1 MSVIFSIDGEANPI
15 IRAAFV
21 SFVVNSSRAGGFA
34 QCLGVYKGQVE
45 NAFMMDSGDFD
56 KLIRGSEWIKWQES
70 VLHVASGNKQEAT
83 LEFLISGMKIGLGNM
98 HNVEKDEALASGDF
112 TYRYPDEYFPKG
124 AYFVARAGN
133 PDFDKGEA

>member
-21 SFVVNSSRAGGFA
+21 SFVVNSSRAGGFV
-34 QCLGVYKGQVE
+34 QCLGVYKGKGE
-45 NAFMMDSGDFD
+45 NSFMMDSGDFAAFV
-56 KLIRGSEWIKWQES
+56 RGSDWIKGQES

-83 LEFLISGMKIGLGNM
+83 LEFLASGDKIGLGNM
-98 HNVEKDEALASGDF
+98 HNVDREEAIASGDY
-112 TYRYPDEYFPKG
+112 TYRYPDEYLPKG